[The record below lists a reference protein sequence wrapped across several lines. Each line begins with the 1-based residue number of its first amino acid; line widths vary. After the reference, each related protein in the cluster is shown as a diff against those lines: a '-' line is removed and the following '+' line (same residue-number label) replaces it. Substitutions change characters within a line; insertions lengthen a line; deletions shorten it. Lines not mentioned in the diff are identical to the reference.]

1 MSKKHKKNNDDLKD
15 YRPGVGIVLF
25 NAEGKVL
32 VAERLDNPGA
42 WQMPQGGI
50 DKGEEPEKAV
60 FREMKE
66 EIGTDNALI
75 IGVMQDWVTYDIPER
90 TAKKLW
96 GGKYKGQKQ
105 KWIALEYLGT
115 DSDIDLEADDHPEF
129 SQWKWVPIEDL
140 LDYVVPFKRDVYK
153 RVMEEFASLADD
165 LGAKKKKGGKKPPSI
180 KQVR

>member
-1 MSKKHKKNNDDLKD
+1 MPDREQMP
-15 YRPGVGIVLF
+15 YRDCVGVAVF
-25 NAEGKVL
+25 NADGRVFVGRRMPEDDPEHTSE
-32 VAERLDNPGA
+32 APSP

-50 DKGEEPEKAV
+50 DKGEDPEKAV

-66 EIGTDNALI
+66 EIGTDNARI
-75 IGVMQDWVTYDIPER
+75 IGVMEDWVTYDIPER

-115 DSDIDLEADDHPEF
+115 DDDIDLEADDHPEF

-153 RVMEEFASLADD
+153 RVMEEFGD
-165 LGAKKKKGGKKPPSI
+165 LGAQKKKGGKKPPSL

>member
-1 MSKKHKKNNDDLKD
+1 MSKKHKKDDDGLKD

-66 EIGTDNALI
+66 EIGTKNARI
-75 IGVMQDWVTYDIPER
+75 IGMMEDWITYDIPDR

-96 GGKYKGQKQ
+96 DGKYKGQKQ
-105 KWIALEYLGT
+105 KWIALEYLGK
-115 DSDIDLEADDHPEF
+115 DEDINLEADKHPEF

-153 RVMEEFASLADD
+153 RVMAEFTPIADD
-165 LGAKKKKGGKKPPSI
+165 LRQKNRKNDKPPSLH
-180 KQVR
+180 QSR